1 MNSHSKSKSEV
12 YFQYVKYYVALRRLR
27 GQAVRSSRSFVLYFS
42 SSRKK
47 KKIAATL
54 PKPFV
59 KPSSVTAINGKVGEE
74 ITNSFSRI
82 GVVCNK

>member
-12 YFQYVKYYVALRRLR
+12 YFQYVKYYVALRRLH

-47 KKIAATL
+47 KNSSNASQAICQTL
-54 PKPFV
+54 ERDSDKRE
-59 KPSSVTAINGKVGEE
+59 SW
-74 ITNSFSRI
+74 
-82 GVVCNK
+82 